1 MKNDN
6 NIIHAKPLS
15 SVVSQIEVSAI
26 KRIQLLAN
34 TKKDVI
40 SLAQGT
46 PSFFTPDHI
55 KKAAIDAIEKNV
67 SDKYTPGYGIAPLRE
82 AIVKKVIKQNKINIK
97 PENVLVGHGAI
108 EVNMAVYMALLNP
121 DDEMIILTPDY
132 ASHITQAKIAMHGG
146 IPVSVPL
153 DETPNG
159 WVLNPE
165 RLEKAVTK
173 KSKLILICNPC
184 NPTGK
189 VYSRTELKEVARI
202 AAKYN
207 LYIVTDEMYEDFV
220 YDGKEH
226 ISIGSFPEVKDL
238 TISIFGLSKSYSMTG
253 WRIGYM
259 VASERL
265 VNEVFKIHDSMVTC
279 PTAVS
284 QYAAIAALTGPKDEV
299 WGFKK
304 EYDKRRQICMEE
316 LQKTDKLEVIKPEGA
331 YYIMPKF
338 KKPVDDNKLCFEMV
352 EKAGVALV
360 PGSAFGKGGENHVRI
375 SFCFGEEQL
384 RIGLQRFVSYINKNL

>member
-6 NIIHAKPLS
+6 TTTSHKPLS
-15 SVVSQIEVSAI
+15 SVVSAIEVSAI

-46 PSFFTPDHI
+46 PSFFTPEHI
-55 KKAAIDAIEKNV
+55 KKAAIDAIQNNL
-67 SDKYTPGYGIAPLRE
+67 SDKYTPGFGIAPLRA
-82 AIVKKVIKQNKINIK
+82 AIVKKVKKQNGLDVK
-97 PENVLVGHGAI
+97 PENILVGHGAI
-108 EVNMAVYMALLNP
+108 EINLAVFMTILNP
-121 DDEMIILTPDY
+121 GDEMIILTPDY

-159 WVLNPE
+159 WVLNPQ

-189 VYSRTELKEVARI
+189 VYSREELKEVARI
-202 AAKYN
+202 AAKHN

-220 YDGKEH
+220 YDGREH
-226 ISIGSFPEVKDL
+226 VSIGSFPEVKDL

-284 QYAAIAALTGPKDEV
+284 QYAAIAALEGSKDKV
-299 WGFKK
+299 WEFKK
-304 EYDKRRQICMEE
+304 AYDKRRKICMEE
-316 LQKTDKLEVIKPEGA
+316 LQKTDKLQVSIPQGA
-331 YYIMPKF
+331 YYILPKII
-338 KKPVDDNKLCFEMV
+338 KPVDDFKLCFEMV

-360 PGSAFGKGGENHVRI
+360 PGSAFGKGGESHVRI
-375 SFCFGEEQL
+375 SFCFEDEQI
-384 RIGLQRFVSYINKNL
+384 REGLKRFVSYINKNL

>member
-6 NIIHAKPLS
+6 NTIHAKPLS

-46 PSFFTPDHI
+46 PSFFTPNHI
-55 KKAAIDAIEKNV
+55 KKAAIEAINQNL

-82 AIVKKVIKQNKINIK
+82 AIVKKVKKQNGLDVRAENI
-97 PENVLVGHGAI
+97 LVGHGSI
-108 EVNMAVYMALLNP
+108 EINMAVFMTLLNP
-121 DDEMIILTPDY
+121 GDEMIILTPDY
-132 ASHITQAKIAMHGG
+132 ASHITQSKIAMHGG

-159 WVLNPE
+159 WVLNPK
-165 RLEKAVTK
+165 RLEKAITK
-173 KSKLILICNPC
+173 KSKVILICNPC

-189 VYSRTELKEVARI
+189 VYSREELKEVARI
-202 AAKYN
+202 AAKHN

-226 ISIGSFPEVKDL
+226 VSIGSFPEVKDL
-238 TISIFGLSKSYSMTG
+238 TLSLFGVSKSYSMTG

-284 QYAAIAALTGPKDEV
+284 QYAAIAALNGPKDEV
-299 WGFKK
+299 WKFKK
-304 EYDKRRQICMEE
+304 AYDNRRHICMEE
-316 LQKTDKLEVIKPEGA
+316 LQKTDKLEVTIPQGA

-338 KKPVDDNKLCFEMV
+338 KKSVDDFKLCFEMV

-360 PGSAFGKGGENHVRI
+360 PGSAFGQGGESHVRI
-375 SFCFGEEQL
+375 SFCFGDDQIREG
-384 RIGLQRFVSYINKNL
+384 IKRFVSYINKNL

>member
-46 PSFFTPDHI
+46 PSFFTPEHI
-55 KKAAIDAIEKNV
+55 KQAAIDAINQNL

-82 AIVKKVIKQNKINIK
+82 AIVKKVKKQNGLNVK
-97 PENVLVGHGAI
+97 PENILVGHGAI
-108 EVNMAVYMALLNP
+108 EINMAVYMALLNP
-121 DDEMIILTPDY
+121 GDEMIILTPDY

-146 IPVSVPL
+146 IPVAVPL

-159 WVLNPE
+159 WVLNPQ

-189 VYSRTELKEVARI
+189 VYSREELKEVARI
-202 AAKYN
+202 AAKHN

-226 ISIGSFPEVKDL
+226 VSIGSFPEVKDL

-284 QYAAIAALTGPKDEV
+284 QYAAIAALEGPKDEV
-299 WGFKK
+299 WEFKK
-304 EYDKRRQICMEE
+304 AYDKRRHICMEE
-316 LQKTDKLEVIKPEGA
+316 LQKTDKLEVVKPQGA
-331 YYIMPKF
+331 YYIMPKI
-338 KKPVDDNKLCFEMV
+338 KKPVDDFKLCFEMV

-360 PGSAFGKGGENHVRI
+360 PGSAFGQGGESHIRI
-375 SFCFGEEQL
+375 SFCFGDEQIREGL
-384 RIGLQRFVSYINKNL
+384 RRFVSYINKNL

>member
-6 NIIHAKPLS
+6 TIHAKPLS

-46 PSFFTPDHI
+46 PSFFTPQHI
-55 KKAAIDAIEKNV
+55 KKAAIHAINQNL

-82 AIVKKVIKQNKINIK
+82 AIAKKVTKQNGISARA
-97 PENVLVGHGAI
+97 ENVLVGHGAI
-108 EVNMAVYMALLNP
+108 ETNMAAYMTILDP
-121 DDEMIILTPDY
+121 GDEMIILTPDY

-159 WVLNPE
+159 WVLNPK

-189 VYSRTELKEVARI
+189 VYSKAELKEVARI

-220 YDGKEH
+220 YDNKEH
-226 ISIGSFPEVKDL
+226 VSIGSFPEVKDL
-238 TISIFGLSKSYSMTG
+238 TISSFGVSKSYAMTG
-253 WRIGYM
+253 WRIGYLI
-259 VASERL
+259 ASERL
-265 VNEVFKIHDSMVTC
+265 INEIFKIHDSMVTC

-299 WGFKK
+299 WEFKK
-304 EYDKRRQICMEE
+304 EYEKRRQICMEE
-316 LQKTDKLEVIKPEGA
+316 LGKTDKLEFSAPEGA
-331 YYIMPKF
+331 YYFFPKF
-338 KKPVDDNKLCFEMV
+338 KKPIDDFKLCFEMV

-360 PGSAFGKGGENHVRI
+360 PGSAFGQGGESHIRI
-375 SFCFGEEQL
+375 SFCFGDDQIRE
-384 RIGLQRFVSYINKNL
+384 GLQRFVSYINKNL

>member
-1 MKNDN
+1 MNTKTVTP
-6 NIIHAKPLS
+6 KPLS
-15 SVVSQIEVSAI
+15 SVVSNIQVSAI

-34 TKKDVI
+34 EKKDVV

-55 KKAAIDAIEKNV
+55 KKAAIAAIEKNV

-82 AIVKKVIKQNKINIK
+82 AIAKKVTQQNGIVAK

-108 EVNMAVYMALLNP
+108 EVNMAVYMTLLNP

-146 IPVSVPL
+146 IPVAVPL
-153 DETPNG
+153 DETPHG
-159 WVLNPE
+159 WVLNPD

-173 KSKLILICNPC
+173 KTKVILICNPC

-189 VYSRTELKEVARI
+189 VYSKEELKEVARI

-207 LYIVTDEMYEDFV
+207 IYIVTDEMYEDFV

-238 TISIFGLSKSYSMTG
+238 TISIFGFSKSYSMTG
-253 WRIGYM
+253 WRVGYM
-259 VASERL
+259 IGSERL
-265 VNEVFKIHDSMVTC
+265 VQEIFKIHDSMVTC

-299 WGFKK
+299 WEFKK
-304 EYDKRRQICMEE
+304 AYDKRRHICMEE

-338 KKPVDDNKLCFEMV
+338 KKPVDDFALCFEMV

-360 PGSAFGKGGENHVRI
+360 PGSAFGQGGENHVRI
-375 SFCFGEEQL
+375 SFCFDEEQL
-384 RIGLQRFVSYINKNL
+384 RTGLQRFVSYINKNL